1 LFHCHGHISAG
12 NASMTGKQDSS
23 VFKNAILNTLE
34 MQP

>member
-1 LFHCHGHISAG
+1 MATSLLE